1 MNGYNGNNAY
11 RIKIKEREE
20 ERLQRRDNPRYE
32 SFVKAKKKKI
42 IGTILLLMAVALVGV
57 LRYARISVLNNE
69 LQTAKK
75 ELNNAVAEKTNLEIE
90 RDRIID
96 LANVENIAV
105 NEYGM
110 SAPTKDQIV
119 YITVSRKD
127 SVKLENRS
135 FLEKLFRKTSE
146 SYT

>member
-69 LQTAKK
+69 LQAAKK
-75 ELNNAVAEKTNLEIE
+75 ELSNAVAEKTNLEIE

-119 YITVSRKD
+119 YITISRED

-135 FLEKLFRKTSE
+135 FLGKLFSKTSK

>member
-69 LQTAKK
+69 LQAAKK
-75 ELNNAVAEKTNLEIE
+75 ELSNAVAEKTNLEIE

-119 YITVSRKD
+119 YITVSRED

-135 FLEKLFRKTSE
+135 FLGKLFSKTSK

>member
-20 ERLQRRDNPRYE
+20 ERLQRRDNPKYE

-42 IGTILLLMAVALVGV
+42 IGTILLLMAVALTGV

-69 LQTAKK
+69 LQSVKK
-75 ELNNAVAEKTNLEIE
+75 ELSDAVAEKTNLEIE

-119 YITVSRKD
+119 YITVSRQD
-127 SVKLENRS
+127 SFTMKNES
-135 FLEKLFRKTSE
+135 FFGKLFGKTAKSD
-146 SYT
+146 T

>member
-20 ERLQRRDNPRYE
+20 ERLQRRDNPKYE

-42 IGTILLLMAVALVGV
+42 IGTILLLMAVALTGV
-57 LRYARISVLNNE
+57 LRYAKISVLNNE
-69 LQTAKK
+69 LQSVKK
-75 ELNNAVAEKTNLEIE
+75 ELSDAVAEKTNLEIE

-119 YITVSRKD
+119 YITVSRQD
-127 SVKLENRS
+127 SFNLENRY
-135 FLEKLFRKTSE
+135 FFEKLFGSTAKSDT
-146 SYT
+146 

>member
-20 ERLQRRDNPRYE
+20 ERLQRRDNPRFE

-75 ELNNAVAEKTNLEIE
+75 ELADAVAEKTNLEIE

-119 YITVSRKD
+119 YITVSRED

-135 FLEKLFRKTSE
+135 FLGKLF
-146 SYT
+146 

>member
-1 MNGYNGNNAY
+1 MNEYNGNNAY

-69 LQTAKK
+69 LQAVKK
-75 ELNNAVAEKTNLEIE
+75 ELSNAVAEKTNLEIE

-119 YITVSRKD
+119 YITVSRED

-135 FLEKLFRKTSE
+135 FLGKLFSKTSK

>member
-75 ELNNAVAEKTNLEIE
+75 ELSDAVAEKTNLEIE

>member
-75 ELNNAVAEKTNLEIE
+75 ELADAVAEKTNLEIE

-119 YITVSRKD
+119 YITVSRED

-135 FLEKLFRKTSE
+135 FLGKLF
-146 SYT
+146 